1 VGSTDHVWRANRY
14 GGFFFHVSGAAR
26 TLLERLI
33 VNLDDRLIGQ
43 TKSLMIC
50 FKKENVYIYRH
61 LKKKRTFFF

>member
-1 VGSTDHVWRANRY
+1 MESQSLWWI
-14 GGFFFHVSGAAR
+14 FFHVSGAAG

-43 TKSLMIC
+43 TKSLTIC
-50 FKKENVYIYRH
+50 FKKEIVYIYRH